1 MNTTQFSHPW
11 KSPLARRLI
20 IAMVLFSATITLL
33 MTAIQLYQDY
43 RRSLTGI
50 DTQFQEIARVHLPAL
65 TQSLWVAN
73 SKEVKLQLQ
82 GIMHE
87 PNIVYAAIDE
97 NASHIEAPRRQ
108 AKRMLER
115 RFELNYT
122 HRGQSQHIGT
132 LTVRATLDTIYAQ
145 LMRDAI
151 QVLLGNLLRTVLV
164 GIFIFA
170 LFYRL
175 ITRHLTAVAGHLSSA
190 DPAMS
195 DAPLSLSRPEH
206 ATVDE
211 LDILV
216 DSVNRMQAKTR
227 MALDARHESEGRV
240 RLLLNSTSEA
250 IYGIDLEG
258 RCTFANSACLSM
270 LGYTSEQDLVGQRIR
285 DLIQPSDADEFFGET
300 DRCAVLSATVSA
312 QPYHCSDEVHWRS
325 DGTSFPVEYWS
336 RPMFKEGQHVGAVI
350 TFIDIS
356 ERRQSEETLHQ
367 LAYYDNLTRLPN
379 RALFNDRLHQALT
392 NAKRR
397 QRVVALML
405 LDLDRFKI
413 VNDTMGHEAG
423 DKLLQEISSRLETSI
438 RASDTVSRLGGDE
451 FALIFTDIAEAQH
464 VAHLAQKV
472 LRQFVAPVVING
484 REVFTGA
491 SIGVAMYPA
500 DSEET
505 ESLLK
510 YADSAMYYAKEQGR
524 NNYQFYSHE
533 MTTSMQNRMQLET
546 ELRYAV
552 EQREFI
558 LHYQPQMD
566 AGNVRPVGVEALLRW
581 RGPEGKLISPAD
593 FIPLAEETGLIVPMG
608 KWVLETACR
617 QLRQWQDAGMGD
629 LILAVNVA
637 PRQIRDPEFVA
648 TVREVLVKSGIAPH
662 LLELEITESILL
674 EHGNDTLHTLNEL
687 KALGVTLA
695 IDDFG
700 TGYSSLSYLKR
711 FPIDRLKIDQS
722 FVRDLATDPDD
733 LAIVRAIIA
742 LAQALR
748 LSVIAEGVE
757 TEQQHTLLMHEGCPA
772 FQGYYFSRPMEATKI
787 EELMFGEPH
796 SDVPHAQKSRAGG
809 H

>member
-1 MNTTQFSHPW
+1 MNPKRFSHPW

-20 IAMVLFSATITLL
+20 IAMVLFSATITLV

-43 RRSLTGI
+43 RRGLSSI
-50 DTQFQEIARVHLPAL
+50 EVQFQQITRVHLPAL
-65 TQSLWVAN
+65 TQSLWSAN
-73 SKEVKLQLQ
+73 SKEVALQLQ

-97 NASHIEAPRRQ
+97 HTKHIEAPRRK
-108 AKRMLER
+108 ATHMLER
-115 RFELNYT
+115 RFELSYT
-122 HRGQSQHIGT
+122 HRGQAQHIGT

-145 LMRDAI
+145 LMQDAI

-164 GIFIFA
+164 GLFIFA

-175 ITRHLTAVAGHLSSA
+175 ITRHLTAVADHLSSA
-190 DPAMS
+190 DPALS
-195 DAPLSLSRPEH
+195 DAPLSLARPDH
-206 ATVDE
+206 PSVDE
-211 LDILV
+211 LDVLV
-216 DSVNRMQAKTR
+216 DSVNRMQARTR
-227 MALDARHESEGRV
+227 MALDARQESEGRV

-270 LGYTSEQDLVGQRIR
+270 LGYTSEQDLVGHRIR
-285 DLIQPSDADEFFGET
+285 DLIQPIDEDELYAEH
-300 DRCAVLSATVSA
+300 DRCAVLSATISA
-312 QPYHCSDEVHWRS
+312 QPYHCNDEIHWRA

-336 RPMFKEGQHVGAVI
+336 RPMFREGVLVGAVI

-356 ERRQSEETLHQ
+356 ERRQTEETLHQ
-367 LAYYDNLTRLPN
+367 LAYYDNLTQLPN
-379 RALFNDRLHQALT
+379 RALFNDRLQQALT
-392 NAKRR
+392 NARRR

-423 DKLLQEISSRLETSI
+423 DKLLQEISSRLKASI

-451 FALIFTDIAEAQH
+451 FALIFTDVAEAQH

-472 LRQFVAPVVING
+472 LRQFVDPVVIDG

-491 SIGVAMYPA
+491 SVGVALYPA
-500 DSEET
+500 DSEEA

-524 NNYQFYSHE
+524 NNYQFYSQE
-533 MTTSMQNRMQLET
+533 MTTRMQSRLQLET
-546 ELRYAV
+546 ALRYAV
-552 EQREFI
+552 EQQQFI
-558 LHYQPQMD
+558 LHYQPQMNAD
-566 AGNVRPVGVEALLRW
+566 NAHPVGVEALLRW
-581 RGPEGKLISPAD
+581 RGPAGTLISPAE

-608 KWVLETACR
+608 KWVLETACQ
-617 QLRQWQDAGMGD
+617 QLKQWHEAG
-629 LILAVNVA
+629 LETLTLAVNVA
-637 PRQIRDPEFVA
+637 PRQIRDPGFVA
-648 TVREVLVKSGIAPH
+648 TVRDILTESGIAPH

-674 EHGNDTLHTLNEL
+674 EHGDDTLRTLNEL
-687 KALGVTLA
+687 KALGVILA

-757 TEQQHTLLMHEGCPA
+757 TEQQHTLLLHEGCPA
-772 FQGYYFSRPMEATKI
+772 FQGYYFARPMEASDI
-787 EELMFGEPH
+787 ETRLFAEPA
-796 SDVPHAQKSRAGG
+796 SAVPPVRKGRAGR